1 MTDQLDVEDPSAP
14 ADPPVAG
21 ETPVPETRLARAVR
35 HGMVLGAGATVAL
48 IGYGVLRSPA
58 VLTVPADA
66 PLAVVAGIGI
76 ATAYAIVGWF
86 GPRIPGMRDPRV
98 LRVGVAFGLGAGGL
112 FAVSMLG
119 EYLVPHDE
127 HQNVVLVKITFGL
140 FFLLLAA
147 AGFAAAW
154 ATSRATAGMPAAVWA
169 ALVASQIWFIALL
182 TIYYA
187 FIGTPQEARF
197 LEVDQVLADFRRH
210 GARDLR
216 VFIFEDYM
224 GGGFF
229 HSLLGPLLA
238 LPLGLLGGL
247 AAKGIQLVGRVEQ
260 RRPEPPPAPRPAGP
274 L

>member
-1 MTDQLDVEDPSAP
+1 MTDRLDIEAP
-14 ADPPVAG
+14 PVRGGPPVAA

-35 HGMVLGAGATVAL
+35 RGMALGAGATVAL
-48 IGYGVLRSPA
+48 IGYGVLRFPS

-66 PLAVVAGIGI
+66 PLGVVAGIGI
-76 ATAYAIVGWF
+76 ATLYAIIGWF
-86 GPRIPGMRDPRV
+86 GPRIPGMRDPRI
-98 LRVGVAFGLGAGGL
+98 LGAGVRFGLGAGGL
-112 FAVSMLG
+112 FAASMLG

-127 HQNVVLVKITFGL
+127 HQNVILAMTTFGL

-147 AGFAAAW
+147 AAFAAAW
-154 ATSRATAGMPAAVWA
+154 ATRRATAGIPAAVWA
-169 ALVASQIWFIALL
+169 ALVASQLWFILLL
-182 TIYYA
+182 TLYYA

-210 GARDLR
+210 GAPDLR

-238 LPLGLLGGL
+238 LPLGLVGGL
-247 AAKGIQLVGRVEQ
+247 AAKGVLRIRGRPDIAH
-260 RRPEPPPAPRPAGP
+260 RA
-274 L
+274 